1 MAISVSWPTGV
12 ISIPQSYLTS
22 LGSGVYSL
30 DVDALR
36 LDLKAL
42 EDDEEGIV
50 WPDTH
55 THNTEVTISGTTYSR
70 FVSFING
77 YAIDFEDGSYTV
89 KCLGANHNIGDVKVV
104 DSVSL
109 IIGNSAGLIT
119 VTSGSGVTTQDK
131 TDIAALINPHTT
143 EKTKQILNEV
153 L

>member
-50 WPDTH
+50 GPDTH
-55 THNTEVTISGTTYSR
+55 THNTEVTMSGTTYSP
-70 FVSFING
+70 F
-77 YAIDFEDGSYTV
+77 
-89 KCLGANHNIGDVKVV
+89 
-104 DSVSL
+104 VSL
-109 IIGNSAGLIT
+109 IKG
-119 VTSGSGVTTQDK
+119 
-131 TDIAALINPHTT
+131 
-143 EKTKQILNEV
+143 
-153 L
+153 